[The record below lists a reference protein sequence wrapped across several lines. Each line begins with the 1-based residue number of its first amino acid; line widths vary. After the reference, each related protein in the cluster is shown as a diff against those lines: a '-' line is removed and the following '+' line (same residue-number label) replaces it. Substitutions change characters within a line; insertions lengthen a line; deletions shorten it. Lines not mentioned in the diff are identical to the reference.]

1 MVDHYQ
7 IIVTD
12 IAFSDIQQ
20 ALFFLARVS
29 PEAAKRLGATV
40 KNAISS
46 LQDFP
51 FRFEEIDMP
60 GKTGFSF
67 RKAVIEGRYLL
78 IYAIKGTTVVIERLI
93 DARQGLAALL

>member
-1 MVDHYQ
+1 MADHYQ
-7 IIVTD
+7 VVVTD

-46 LQDFP
+46 LRDFP

-60 GKTGFSF
+60 GKTGFAF

-78 IYAIKGTTVVIERLI
+78 VYAVKGTDVIVERLI
-93 DARQGLAALL
+93 DARQGLASLL

>member
-1 MVDHYQ
+1 MADHYQ
-7 IIVTD
+7 IVVTD
-12 IAFSDIQQ
+12 VAFSDIQQ
-20 ALFFLARVS
+20 AVFFLARVS

-46 LQDFP
+46 LQGFP
-51 FRFEEIDMP
+51 FRFEEIEMP

-78 IYAIKGTTVVIERLI
+78 IYAIKGTTVVVERLI
-93 DARQGLAALL
+93 DARQGLATLL